1 MKPLIKSIFPILSLL
16 FIVLI
21 GVSCKK
27 DKKEDPRLKYV
38 GQWNFK
44 SNSYSFSGYYDYS
57 GQTPVWTYSE
67 SSSTGYNDSTGSI
80 SLGSSENELIIRYC
94 NTCQSEVFNLN
105 ENGEG
110 SWTLTESTFFNDIQ
124 PAPPGYTSAYSTY
137 NIEGWKL

>member
-27 DKKEDPRLKYV
+27 DEKEDPRLKYV